1 MHYTATVPV
10 YIEQDHKQSQN
21 MLSAHHI
28 YLFSGKHSPLLIV
41 NLLLV
46 QEHEHISKACKGSD
60 SSVITPQTD
69 AHLQK
74 QQEANDW
81 IRTFLF

>member
-1 MHYTATVPV
+1 MYYTAAVPV
-10 YIEQDHKQSQN
+10 YIDQDHKQEQN

-46 QEHEHISKACKGSD
+46 
-60 SSVITPQTD
+60 
-69 AHLQK
+69 
-74 QQEANDW
+74 
-81 IRTFLF
+81 